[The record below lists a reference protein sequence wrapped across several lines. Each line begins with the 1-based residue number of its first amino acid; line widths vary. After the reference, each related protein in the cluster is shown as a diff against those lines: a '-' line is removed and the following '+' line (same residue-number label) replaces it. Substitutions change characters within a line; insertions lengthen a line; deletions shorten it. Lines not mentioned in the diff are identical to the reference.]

1 MQCEKYAGGST
12 PTSRRRLRV
21 VVDTGVL
28 VSAFAFGGLP
38 RRAVR
43 YAVQTTN
50 IYVSPELLKEY
61 REVPEELLAEEKVTH
76 LQWQALVIG
85 IASFVSGAKV
95 VRPRRKLEICRDP
108 EDNMLLECCLTAR
121 ADVLVT
127 GDKDLLE
134 ISTQAL
140 QSAGLGKLRI
150 QKPSTYVGSVS

>member
-1 MQCEKYAGGST
+1 
-12 PTSRRRLRV
+12 V
-21 VVDTGVL
+21 
-28 VSAFAFGGLP
+28 
-38 RRAVR
+38 
-43 YAVQTTN
+43 VQTTD

-61 REVPEELLAEEKVTH
+61 REVPKELLAEEKVTH
-76 LQWQALVIG
+76 LQWQALVVG

-95 VRPRRKLEICRDP
+95 VRPRRKLEICRDL

-140 QSAGLGKLRI
+140 QSAGLGRLQI